1 MVRWIIILLL
11 SVIEAMNASDAYFFI
26 IFPKFIQ
33 TKGFVLDR
41 KLPQFSI
48 SAFIGT
54 SSTMQ
59 IVSR

>member
-1 MVRWIIILLL
+1 
-11 SVIEAMNASDAYFFI
+11 MNANHDAYFFI

-54 SSTMQ
+54 PLAMQ
-59 IVSR
+59 TASKSMRSL